1 MAGDIRKLG
10 SQTLV
15 YGSGYIV
22 TRMLNFFL
30 LPFYSHVF
38 HPSEYGVASLV
49 FSGIAFLNIIYHYG
63 LDSAFLRFY
72 TKKGD
77 YKREEAFSAAFFSLL
92 ITGLVLSLI
101 IFFNGDFISRIFLG
115 SPEYGKIIRLA
126 SGILFMDTLVNIP
139 LHTLRMNDKALSF
152 TLINLANV
160 ILNMSLNIW
169 LIRFRGLGLEGI
181 FWANI
186 SASSLS
192 LILLLPVLK
201 RNLQTVFNTALFK
214 KMLRFGLPFV
224 PGGIASMVLELID
237 RYMLRIMTD
246 YETVG
251 LYSAGYKLGIFM
263 LIVVM
268 GYKFA
273 WQPFFLNKADDSQA
287 PAIFARVFTVFNV
300 LMAVVFL
307 GVTLFIHEFITLTIF
322 GFSVFGEQYWQAEHI
337 VPIILGAYIFLGMYI
352 NFLPSIYF
360 SEKTGIIPVISGSAA
375 GLNVILNY
383 FLIRAFG
390 MTGAAWATFISYLW
404 MAGLTYFVVR
414 RWYFIPYN
422 WKKVLLTYGLLGLV
436 LMLYFAGNVQNP
448 YEKAGLFLVYT
459 GSLFIFKIGDL
470 SHIKKVL
477 KRE

>member
-10 SQTLV
+10 SQTLI
-15 YGSGYIV
+15 YGTGYIV

-30 LPFYSHVF
+30 LPFYSHLF
-38 HPSEYGVASLV
+38 LPSVYGVASLV

-77 YKREEAFSAAFFSLL
+77 YDREEAFTAAFLSLL
-92 ITGLVLSLI
+92 CTGIVLSLFL
-101 IFFNGDFISRIFLG
+101 FFNSTWISRIFLG
-115 SPEYGKIIRLA
+115 SPQYEQLIRLS
-126 SGILFMDTLVNIP
+126 SGILLMDTLVNIP
-139 LHTLRMNDKALSF
+139 LHTLRMNDKAVSF

-160 ILNMSLNIW
+160 VLNMSLNIW
-169 LIRFRGLGLEGI
+169 LIRFRGMGLEGI

-186 SASSLS
+186 AASTLS
-192 LILLLPVLK
+192 FILLLPVLK
-201 RNLQTVFNTALFK
+201 KNLKAVFNTRLFR

-237 RYMLRIMTD
+237 RYMLRIMMD
-246 YETVG
+246 YKTVG

-273 WQPFFLNKADDSQA
+273 WQPFFLNKADDPQA
-287 PAIFARVFTVFNV
+287 PETFGRIFTVFNV
-300 LMAVVFL
+300 MMALVFL
-307 GVTLFIHEFITLTIF
+307 GVTLFIHDFITLKVFGITIF
-322 GFSVFGEQYWQAEHI
+322 GQNYWQSEHI

-360 SEKTGIIPVISGSAA
+360 SEKTGVIPLISGSAA
-375 GLNVILNY
+375 LMHVILNY
-383 FLIRAFG
+383 YLIQFFG
-390 MTGAAWATFISYLW
+390 MTGAAWATFLSYLW

-414 RWYFIPYN
+414 RWYPIPYN
-422 WKKVLLTYGLLGLV
+422 WKKVFITYGLLIIV
-436 LMLYFAGNVQNP
+436 LLAYYLGNLTALP
-448 YEKAGLFLVYT
+448 EKAGLFLVYT
-459 GSLFIFKIGDL
+459 GSLFFFKIGDFNQ
-470 SHIKKVL
+470 IRRVL
-477 KRE
+477 TRE

>member
-1 MAGDIRKLG
+1 MSGDIRKLG

-15 YGSGYIV
+15 YGTGYIV

-30 LPFYSHVF
+30 LPFYSHLF

-49 FSGIAFLNIIYHYG
+49 FSGIAFMNIIYHYG

-72 TKKGD
+72 TKKGNYD
-77 YKREEAFSAAFFSLL
+77 REEAFTAAFFSLL
-92 ITGLVLSLI
+92 CSGILFSLI
-101 IFFNGDFISRIFLG
+101 IILNSSWISRVLLG
-115 SPEYGKIIRLA
+115 SSEYSLLIRLA
-126 SGILFMDTLVNIP
+126 SGILLMDTLVNIP
-139 LHTLRMNDKALSF
+139 LHTLRMNDKAVAF

-169 LIRFRGLGLEGI
+169 LIRFKGMGLEGI

-186 SASSLS
+186 AASSLS
-192 LILLLPVLK
+192 FILLLPVLK
-201 RNLQTVFNTALFK
+201 RKLKAVFNTALLK

-263 LIVVM
+263 LIVVI

-273 WQPFFLNKADDSQA
+273 WQPFFLKKADDAEA
-287 PAIFARVFTVFNV
+287 PVVFARVFTIFNV
-300 LMAVVFL
+300 MVAVVFL
-307 GVTLFIHEFITLTIF
+307 GVTLFIHNFITLK
-322 GFSVFGEQYWQAEHI
+322 VFGVTVFGQNYWQSEHI

-352 NFLPSIYF
+352 NFLPSVYF
-360 SEKTGIIPVISGSAA
+360 SEKTSVIPLISGSAA
-375 GLNVILNY
+375 LLNIILNY
-383 FLIRAFG
+383 FLIQAFG
-390 MTGAAWATFISYLW
+390 MTGAAWATFLSYLW

-414 RWYFIPYN
+414 RWYLIPYN
-422 WKKVLLTYGLLGLV
+422 WKKVFITYGLLLV
-436 LMLYFAGNVQNP
+436 VLAAYYLGNLTTLP
-448 YEKAGLFLVYT
+448 EKAGLFLIYA
-459 GSLFIFKIGDL
+459 GSLFFFKIGDFG
-470 SHIKKVL
+470 HIKRMMS
-477 KRE
+477 RE